1 MRTPHHIIISI
12 LIMYIFSC
20 TSKTTTIMS
29 YNIRYD
35 NKWDKENSWDTRKE
49 SIVRIFEKYSP
60 SFIGTQEGLAH
71 QIDYMDSALTGYD
84 YIGVGREDGEKKGE
98 YCAIYYISD
107 TYNVIESS
115 TFWLSDNPEN
125 VSIGWDAALERI
137 CTYGLFEHKQSKNRI
152 WIFNTHFDHMGEI
165 ARRKSSELILQKIN
179 DLNSFSGP
187 IILMGDFNSLP
198 NSKPGYT
205 ILKEFKDAFNIALNK
220 PQGPK
225 GTYNGFN
232 EDQPIEKRID
242 YIYLKNID
250 ALNHEHINDR
260 LENNNHISDHLPV
273 MVDIIFKP

>member
-1 MRTPHHIIISI
+1 
-12 LIMYIFSC
+12 MYIFSC

-98 YCAIYYISD
+98 FCAIYYISD

-137 CTYGLFEHKQSKNRI
+137 CTYGLFEHKQSKNQI
-152 WIFNTHFDHMGEI
+152 WVFNTHFDHMGEI

-198 NSKPGYT
+198 NSKPVNT
-205 ILKEFKDAFNIALNK
+205 ILKRLDDSYNISLNK
-220 PQGPK
+220 PKGPK

-242 YIYLKNID
+242 YIYVKNID
-250 ALNHEHINDR
+250 VHNHEHIDDR
-260 LENNNHISDHLPV
+260 LDNSNHISDHLPV
-273 MVDIIFKP
+273 MVDIISEP

>member
-1 MRTPHHIIISI
+1 MRTAHHIIISI
-12 LIMYIFSC
+12 LIMNILSC
-20 TSKTTTIMS
+20 TSETTTVIS

-35 NKWDKENSWDTRKE
+35 NQWDKENSWDTRKE
-49 SIVRIFEKYSP
+49 SIVGIFEKYSP

-71 QIDYMDSALTGYD
+71 QIHYMDSALTEYD

-98 YCAIYYISD
+98 FCAIYYISD

-198 NSKPGYT
+198 NSKPVYT

-250 ALNHEHINDR
+250 ALNHEHIDDR

-273 MVDIIFKP
+273 MVDIISEP

>member
-1 MRTPHHIIISI
+1 MRTAHHIIISI
-12 LIMYIFSC
+12 LIMNILSC
-20 TSKTTTIMS
+20 TSETTTVIS

-35 NKWDKENSWDTRKE
+35 NQWDKENSWDTRKE
-49 SIVRIFEKYSP
+49 SIVGIFEKYSP

-71 QIDYMDSALTGYD
+71 QIHYMDSALTEYD

-98 YCAIYYISD
+98 FCAIYYISD

-152 WIFNTHFDHMGEI
+152 WVFNTHFDHMGEI
-165 ARRKSSELILQKIN
+165 ARKKSSELILARIN
-179 DLNSFSGP
+179 DLNNFSGP

-198 NSKPGYT
+198 NSGPVHT
-205 ILKEFKDAFNIALNK
+205 ILKEFKDAFNISINK
-220 PQGPK
+220 PKGPK

-242 YIYLKNID
+242 YIYVKNID
-250 ALNHEHINDR
+250 VRNHEHIDDR
-260 LENNNHISDHLPV
+260 LDNSNHISDHLPV

>member
-1 MRTPHHIIISI
+1 
-12 LIMYIFSC
+12 MYIFSC
-20 TSKTTTIMS
+20 TSKTTTVMS

-98 YCAIYYISD
+98 FCAIFYESD
-107 TYNVIESS
+107 TYKIIESS

-137 CTYGLFEHKQSKNRI
+137 CTYGLFEHKQSKNQI
-152 WIFNTHFDHMGEI
+152 WVFNTHFDHMGEI
-165 ARRKSSELILQKIN
+165 ARRKSSELILARIN
-179 DLNSFSGP
+179 DLNNFSEP

-198 NSKPGYT
+198 NSRPVHT
-205 ILKEFKDAFNIALNK
+205 ILKEFKDAFNISLNK
-220 PQGPK
+220 PKGPK

-232 EDQPIEKRID
+232 EDQLIEKRID
-242 YIYLKNID
+242 YIYVKNID
-250 ALNHEHINDR
+250 VHSHEHIDDR
-260 LENNNHISDHLPV
+260 LDNSNHISDHLPV
-273 MVDIIFKP
+273 MVDIISKP

>member
-1 MRTPHHIIISI
+1 MTTAHHIIISI
-12 LIMYIFSC
+12 LIMNILSC
-20 TSKTTTIMS
+20 TSEMTTVMS

-71 QIDYMDSALTGYD
+71 QIDYMDSALTEYD

-98 YCAIYYISD
+98 FCAIFYESD
-107 TYNVIESS
+107 TYKIIESS

-137 CTYGLFEHKQSKNRI
+137 CTYGLFEHKQSKNQI
-152 WIFNTHFDHMGEI
+152 WVFNTHFDHMGEI
-165 ARRKSSELILQKIN
+165 ARRKSSELILARIN
-179 DLNSFSGP
+179 DLNNFSEP

-198 NSKPGYT
+198 NSRPVHT
-205 ILKEFKDAFNIALNK
+205 ILKEFKDAFNISLNK
-220 PQGPK
+220 PKGPK

-232 EDQPIEKRID
+232 EDQLIEKRID
-242 YIYLKNID
+242 YIYVKNID
-250 ALNHEHINDR
+250 VHSHEHIDDR
-260 LENNNHISDHLPV
+260 LDNSNHISDHLPV
-273 MVDIIFKP
+273 MVDIISKP